1 MVVTT
6 AMEMTAGTKKPD
18 TVSAILAMG
27 ALVAAA
33 SLTIRMIC
41 ARVVSSPTRVASH
54 RRKPDWL
61 VVAAETLSPSA
72 LSTGM
77 LSPVSAL
84 SFTALLPSST
94 MPSTGMFSP
103 GRTTKTS
110 PLRTFAM
117 GTLTS
122 VPPRKRVAVLGA
134 SFIRLLSASV
144 VLPLERAS
152 SILPTVMRVR
162 IMAADSK

>member
-1 MVVTT
+1 ML
-6 AMEMTAGTKKPD
+6 MTAGTKKPD
-18 TVSAILAMG
+18 TVSATLAMG

-33 SLTIRMIC
+33 SLTIRMIW

-61 VVAAETLSPSA
+61 AVAALTLSPAA

-77 LSPVSAL
+77 LSPVRAL

-94 MPSTGMFSP
+94 TPSTGMFSP
-103 GRTTKTS
+103 GRTTKMS
-110 PLRTFAM
+110 PFCTCSM
-117 GTLTS
+117 GTVTS
-122 VPPRKRVAVLGA
+122 APSRSRVAVLGA
-134 SFIRLLSASV
+134 SFIRLFSASV

-152 SILPTVMRVR
+152 SILPTVIRVR